1 MQTEVNQPVEQPL
14 TTAPSP
20 RKTGG
25 WSTIAVLLAFL
36 LGWGATFALVQLRQQ
51 RSPADAVAAKSREI
65 AEKAK
70 DLAAA
75 AKERLAEATAPAK
88 TEPVKTTE
96 PVPAETPV
104 ATTPFPAEPAPVT
117 VAPKDD
123 VPSYLQEREMVR
135 KLMEENVETVKIL
148 SR

>member
-1 MQTEVNQPVEQPL
+1 MIVV
-14 TTAPSP
+14 
-20 RKTGG
+20 TGATG
-25 WSTIAVLLAFL
+25 QLGRQVIQAVLQKVPASKVI
-36 LGWGATFALVQLRQQ
+36 AAV
-51 RSPADAVAAKSREI
+51 RSP
-65 AEKAK
+65 EKAK